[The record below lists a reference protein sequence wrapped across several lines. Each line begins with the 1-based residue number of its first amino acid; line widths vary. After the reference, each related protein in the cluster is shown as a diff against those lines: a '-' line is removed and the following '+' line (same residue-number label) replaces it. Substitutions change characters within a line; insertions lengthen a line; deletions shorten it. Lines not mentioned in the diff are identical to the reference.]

1 MDFVT
6 KEVCKL
12 DFTKINTIE
21 DIKLILDCLEITVH
35 KDGPAYARLKH
46 LLIEEN
52 KIVN

>member
-1 MDFVT
+1 MIHL
-6 KEVCKL
+6 KEESSKL

-21 DIKLILDCLEITVH
+21 DIKLILECLEITVTKGTVAH
-35 KDGPAYARLKH
+35 SKLQH